1 MHTAKKAFAV
11 HIHTAK
17 VALLCTARLWQ
28 FCCSIFAVRGEVEAH
43 GKEETLPCG
52 MGAEHTAK
60 PAARQTLK
68 ARQPHSHGNAVPAHG
83 KASAHG
89 KGLCRASSARRTAKT
104 ALPGGSLP
112 SNLCRASPLGKGF
125 AERIWAFTVRF
136 GCTAT
141 PCSAVV
147 KRIRS
152 TTPPHQSAVAPSLI
166 DVSFATYRKLLLLL
180 FNFDL

>member
-1 MHTAKKAFAV
+1 
-11 HIHTAK
+11 
-17 VALLCTARLWQ
+17 
-28 FCCSIFAVRGEVEAH
+28 VRDGGGAH
-43 GKEETLPCG
+43 GKAG
-52 MGAEHTAK
+52 RTANT
-60 PAARQTLK
+60 QG

-125 AERIWAFTVRF
+125 AEHIWAFAVRF

-147 KRIRS
+147 YVPSVHALRPPPVGNWELEQSVRDSKCISRFAHARGWRGLSWKLFVYRIIAR
-152 TTPPHQSAVAPSLI
+152 
-166 DVSFATYRKLLLLL
+166 
-180 FNFDL
+180 